1 MWKARVVQWQN
12 AGISVTSMTPTEGA
26 LAYVSGFVIP
36 KNSPNKEG
44 AYAYLD
50 AMLDKSAQEAFAVD
64 MGYNPTVSNAVVA
77 PDLNKRIGFT
87 PDEIKKLVDLDYNY
101 LNKNDFQSDERPT
114 SLLSATT
121 LVGPATV
128 FVAAGLLVPL
138 AILFRYSFDKV
149 DARRIM
155 IETFSFD
162 NYVKFFSDPY
172 YTGVLATT
180 LRVAAL
186 CTVVCLAMGL
196 PLAYVLA
203 RTQSRFK
210 NVLIML
216 VVLPLFVGNA
226 VRAAGWMTLFGS
238 KGFLNVTLMQ
248 LGIITQPLQIMF
260 TEGAVIAGI
269 IAVNLPYMVLTL
281 QSVIEG
287 INRNVEEAAFS
298 LGAGPATMFRRVL
311 LPLSLPGILAGTIL
325 TFILGMNAYATPVLL
340 GGPKFKM
347 MGPLVYGQFQLNNWP
362 FGASVAFVLMTATL
376 TLTATANI
384 LIQRRFRR

>member
-1 MWKARVVQWQN
+1 MAAAATGRTQ
-12 AGISVTSMTPTEGA
+12 
-26 LAYVSGFVIP
+26 
-36 KNSPNKEG
+36 
-44 AYAYLD
+44 
-50 AMLDKSAQEAFAVD
+50 
-64 MGYNPTVSNAVVA
+64 
-77 PDLNKRIGFT
+77 
-87 PDEIKKLVDLDYNY
+87 
-101 LNKNDFQSDERPT
+101 FQSDEAPT
-114 SLLSATT
+114 SLLSAAT
-121 LVGPATV
+121 LLGPATV
-128 FVAAGLLVPL
+128 FVAAGLLMPL
-138 AILFRYSFDKV
+138 AILFRYSFNV
-149 DARRIM
+149 FEPRRM
-155 IETFSFD
+155 MVETFALD

-172 YTGVLATT
+172 YTGVLWTT
-180 LRVAAL
+180 LRVAFL

-311 LPLSLPGILAGTIL
+311 LPLSLPGILAGTI
-325 TFILGMNAYATPVLL
+325 
-340 GGPKFKM
+340 
-347 MGPLVYGQFQLNNWP
+347 
-362 FGASVAFVLMTATL
+362 
-376 TLTATANI
+376 
-384 LIQRRFRR
+384 

>member
-1 MWKARVVQWQN
+1 MA
-12 AGISVTSMTPTEGA
+12 ATAT
-26 LAYVSGFVIP
+26 
-36 KNSPNKEG
+36 
-44 AYAYLD
+44 
-50 AMLDKSAQEAFAVD
+50 AQ
-64 MGYNPTVSNAVVA
+64 
-77 PDLNKRIGFT
+77 
-87 PDEIKKLVDLDYNY
+87 
-101 LNKNDFQSDERPT
+101 FQSEEAPT
-114 SLLSATT
+114 SVLSVAT

-128 FVAAGLLVPL
+128 FVAAGLLLPL
-138 AILFRYSFDKV
+138 AILFRYSLNTM

-155 IETFSFD
+155 HEAFSLQ
-162 NYVKFFSDPY
+162 NYLKFFADPY
-172 YTGVLATT
+172 YLGVFWTT

-186 CTVVCLAMGL
+186 CTLVCLVMAL

-203 RTQSRFK
+203 RTQTRFK

-226 VRAAGWMTLFGS
+226 VRAAGWMTIFGS

-248 LGIITQPLQIMF
+248 IGLIHQPLEIMY
-260 TEGAVIAGI
+260 TESAVVAGI

-325 TFILGMNAYATPVLL
+325 TFILSMNAYATPVLL
-340 GGPKFKM
+340 GGPKFRM
-347 MGPLVYGQFQLNNWP
+347 MGPLIYGQFQLNNWP
-362 FGASVAFVLMTATL
+362 FGASAAFILMTATL
-376 TLTATANI
+376 GLTATANI
-384 LIQRRFRR
+384 LIQRRYRR

>member
-1 MWKARVVQWQN
+1 MA
-12 AGISVTSMTPTEGA
+12 ATGPTQ
-26 LAYVSGFVIP
+26 L
-36 KNSPNKEG
+36 
-44 AYAYLD
+44 
-50 AMLDKSAQEAFAVD
+50 
-64 MGYNPTVSNAVVA
+64 
-77 PDLNKRIGFT
+77 
-87 PDEIKKLVDLDYNY
+87 
-101 LNKNDFQSDERPT
+101 QSDEPPS
-114 SLLSATT
+114 SLLSAAA
-121 LVGPATV
+121 LVGPATA
-128 FVAAGLLVPL
+128 FVTVGLLLPL
-138 AILFRYSFDKV
+138 LILLRYSFNKLGP
-149 DARRIM
+149 RRIM
-155 IETFSFD
+155 IETFSPD
-162 NYVKFFSDPY
+162 NYVKFFADPY
-172 YTGVLATT
+172 YTGVLWTT

-186 CTVVCLAMGL
+186 CTLVCLVMAL

-226 VRAAGWMTLFGS
+226 VRAAGWMTVFGA
-238 KGFLNVTLMQ
+238 KGFLNVSLVQ
-248 LGIITQPLQIMF
+248 LGVISEPLQLMY
-260 TEGAVIAGI
+260 TERAVVVGI

-298 LGAGPATMFRRVL
+298 LGAGPVTMFRRVL

-347 MGPLVYGQFQLNNWP
+347 MGPLIYGQFQLNNWP

-376 TLTATANI
+376 ALTATANI
-384 LIQRRFRR
+384 LVQSRFRR

>member
-1 MWKARVVQWQN
+1 MA
-12 AGISVTSMTPTEGA
+12 AATP
-26 LAYVSGFVIP
+26 
-36 KNSPNKEG
+36 
-44 AYAYLD
+44 
-50 AMLDKSAQEAFAVD
+50 AQ
-64 MGYNPTVSNAVVA
+64 
-77 PDLNKRIGFT
+77 
-87 PDEIKKLVDLDYNY
+87 
-101 LNKNDFQSDERPT
+101 FQSDETRT
-114 SLLSATT
+114 SVLSASM

-128 FVAAGLLVPL
+128 FVAAGLLLPL
-138 AILFRYSFDKV
+138 AILLRYSFNRFDP
-149 DARRIM
+149 RRMM
-155 IETFSFD
+155 IETFSLD
-162 NYVKFFSDPY
+162 NYVKFFADPY
-172 YTGVLATT
+172 YTGVLWTT

-186 CTVVCLAMGL
+186 CTVVCLVMEL
-196 PLAYVLA
+196 PLACVLA

-226 VRAAGWMTLFGS
+226 VRAAGWMVLFGS

-248 LGIITQPLQIMF
+248 LGAIHEPLEIMF
-260 TEGAVIAGI
+260 TEGAVVAGI

-298 LGAGPATMFRRVL
+298 
-311 LPLSLPGILAGTIL
+311 
-325 TFILGMNAYATPVLL
+325 LGMNAYATPVLL

-362 FGASVAFVLMTATL
+362 FGASAAFILMTATL
-376 TLTATANI
+376 GLTATANI

>member
-1 MWKARVVQWQN
+1 MA
-12 AGISVTSMTPTEGA
+12 ATGP
-26 LAYVSGFVIP
+26 
-36 KNSPNKEG
+36 
-44 AYAYLD
+44 
-50 AMLDKSAQEAFAVD
+50 AQFH
-64 MGYNPTVSNAVVA
+64 
-77 PDLNKRIGFT
+77 
-87 PDEIKKLVDLDYNY
+87 
-101 LNKNDFQSDERPT
+101 SDEKPT
-114 SLLSATT
+114 PLLSAST

-128 FVAAGLLVPL
+128 FVAAGLVLPL
-138 AILFRYSFDKV
+138 AILLRYSFNSFEP
-149 DARRIM
+149 RRM
-155 IETFSFD
+155 MVETFTLD
-162 NYVKFFSDPY
+162 NYVKFFADPY
-172 YTGVLATT
+172 YTGVLWTT

-186 CTVVCLAMGL
+186 CTVACLIMGF
-196 PLAYVLA
+196 PLAYMLA
-203 RTQSRFK
+203 RTQSRYK

-248 LGIITQPLQIMF
+248 FGAITQPLQIMY
-260 TEGAVIAGI
+260 TEGAVVAGI

-287 INRNVEEAAFS
+287 INRNLEEAAFS
-298 LGAGPATMFRRVL
+298 LGAGPTTMFRRVL
-311 LPLSLPGILAGTIL
+311 LPLALPGLLAGTIL

-340 GGPKFKM
+340 GGPQFKM

-384 LIQRRFRR
+384 LVQRRFRR

>member
-1 MWKARVVQWQN
+1 MSATAR
-12 AGISVTSMTPTEGA
+12 
-26 LAYVSGFVIP
+26 
-36 KNSPNKEG
+36 
-44 AYAYLD
+44 
-50 AMLDKSAQEAFAVD
+50 AQ
-64 MGYNPTVSNAVVA
+64 
-77 PDLNKRIGFT
+77 
-87 PDEIKKLVDLDYNY
+87 
-101 LNKNDFQSDERPT
+101 FQSDEKPT
-114 SLLSATT
+114 SLLSAAT
-121 LVGPATV
+121 LIGPATV
-128 FVAAGLLVPL
+128 FVAAGLVLPL
-138 AILFRYSFDKV
+138 AILLRYSFNLFEP
-149 DARRIM
+149 RRM
-155 IETFSFD
+155 MVETFSLA
-162 NYVKFFSDPY
+162 NYIKFFSDPY
-172 YTGVLATT
+172 YTGVLGTT

-186 CTVVCLAMGL
+186 CTVICLLMGL

-203 RTQSRFK
+203 RNQTRFK

-248 LGIITQPLQIMF
+248 IGAITQPLQIMY

-287 INRNVEEAAFS
+287 VNRSLEEAAFS
-298 LGAGPATMFRRVL
+298 LGAGPMTMFRRVL
-311 LPLSLPGILAGTIL
+311 LPLALPGIIAGTIL

-340 GGPKFKM
+340 GGPQFKM

-376 TLTATANI
+376 VLTASANI
-384 LIQRRFRR
+384 LVQRRYRR

>member
-1 MWKARVVQWQN
+1 MA
-12 AGISVTSMTPTEGA
+12 TTA
-26 LAYVSGFVIP
+26 LAQVHT
-36 KNSPNKEG
+36 
-44 AYAYLD
+44 D
-50 AMLDKSAQEAFAVD
+50 DK
-64 MGYNPTVSNAVVA
+64 PT
-77 PDLNKRIGFT
+77 P
-87 PDEIKKLVDLDYNY
+87 
-101 LNKNDFQSDERPT
+101 
-114 SLLSATT
+114 LLSATS

-128 FVAAGLLVPL
+128 FVVIGLLAPL
-138 AILFRYSFDKV
+138 AILLRYSFDLM
-149 DARRIM
+149 DRRRIM
-155 IETFSFD
+155 VETFSLD
-162 NYVKFFSDPY
+162 NYVKFFADSY
-172 YTGVLATT
+172 YTSVLLTT
-180 LRVAAL
+180 MRVAAL
-186 CTVVCLAMGL
+186 CTVICLVMGL

-203 RTQSRFK
+203 RTQTRFK

-226 VRAAGWMTLFGS
+226 VRAAGWMVVFGS

-248 LGIITQPLQIMF
+248 VGLIGQPLQIMY
-260 TEGAVIAGI
+260 TEGAVVAGI

-287 INRNVEEAAFS
+287 INRNLEEAAFS

-362 FGASVAFVLMTATL
+362 FGASAAFVLMTATL
-376 TLTATANI
+376 LLTATAN
-384 LIQRRFRR
+384 LLVQRRLRR